1 MKHRK
6 INSMQTLPH
15 RIINKRYI
23 LDNNNITN
31 VLKAEP
37 DFTHTLQH
45 KTNEIQALTSVHFDK
60 KLKIDPNINKMLYTV
75 NAAKPRSQVNKKQM
89 RKKKPSLLFSKID
102 LGSLVY
108 LNLKSVNN
116 THQARINCLKN
127 RMLTNSTNFGVCSDK
142 DAFGVELQ
150 KLVNKHKDSNNNRS
164 KRLSKA
170 IINNN
175 STHTNTHT
183 NINSNNVHLHL
194 TSSSRNYTIQTS
206 SRVLSPSSSYS
217 RNRKRKMLFLT
228 QDSTS
233 QSYTKPQFKSQRDLL
248 SAKRR
253 TPLRKY
259 LSESIVNSANALASH
274 TTHIENEL
282 YRIIDSQS
290 NNVAPILDQFH
301 KKDFEEMYGLKV
313 NKKIEMKEHAKD
325 QVLEAVKIRGQYTVM
340 DKEKADIIKFSDD
353 ITKMPDEVALVF
365 AERIVNAYN
374 DKSDKL
380 DNDVNRYNILSE
392 EERGRSLKM
401 REKLDDGLMKIKRMT
416 VYLEKKEMKLKTKLE
431 LCATNNN

>member
-45 KTNEIQALTSVHFDK
+45 KTNEIHALTSIHFDK
-60 KLKIDPNINKMLYTV
+60 KLHIDPTITKMLYTV
-75 NAAKPRSQVNKKQM
+75 NAALPRSQVNKKQI
-89 RKKKPSLLFSKID
+89 RKKKPSMLFSKID

-127 RMLTNSTNFGVCSDK
+127 RMLTHSTNFGVCGDK

-150 KLVNKHKDSNNNRS
+150 KLVNKHKDNGSNRS

-170 IINNN
+170 ILN
-175 STHTNTHT
+175 TNTNT
-183 NINSNNVHLHL
+183 NSSNNHLHLHL
-194 TSSSRNYTIQTS
+194 TSSSRNYTTIQQPSSS
-206 SRVLSPSSSYS
+206 SRILSPSSSYS
-217 RNRKRKMLFLT
+217 RNHKRKLLFLT

-233 QSYTKPQFKSQRDLL
+233 QSYTKHTQFKSQRDML

-253 TPLRKY
+253 TPLRKH
-259 LSESIVNSANALASH
+259 LSQSIMNSANALASH

-282 YRIIDSQS
+282 YRIIDSQN

-365 AERIVNAYN
+365 AERIVNVYN

-380 DNDVNRYNILSE
+380 DNDVNKYNILSE

>member
-6 INSMQTLPH
+6 LNSMQSLSH
-15 RIINKRYI
+15 RILNKRYI
-23 LDNNNITN
+23 LDNNTLTN

-45 KTNEIQALTSVHFDK
+45 KANEIRALTAVHLGK
-60 KLKIDPNINKMLYTV
+60 KIQTEPNVAKLLYSV
-75 NAAKPRSQVNKKQM
+75 NAASPRSQTNNKHQH
-89 RKKKPSLLFSKID
+89 KKKRSLLFSKID

-116 THQARINCLKN
+116 TQQARINYLKN
-127 RMLTNSTNFGVCSDK
+127 RLLTNSANFGVCVDK
-142 DAFGVELQ
+142 DAIGVELQ
-150 KLVNKHKDSNNNRS
+150 KLVNKHNNSGNRS

-170 IINNN
+170 VNVNVNNN
-175 STHTNTHT
+175 
-183 NINSNNVHLHL
+183 NNNNHLHL
-194 TSSSRNYTIQTS
+194 QLISSASRNYTIQTS
-206 SRVLSPSSSYS
+206 SRGLSPSSSYS
-217 RNRKRKMLFLT
+217 RNKKRKMLFLT
-228 QDSTS
+228 QDSSS
-233 QSYTKPQFKSQRDLL
+233 QSCARGQLRSQRDLFSV
-248 SAKRR
+248 SASTKRPA
-253 TPLRKY
+253 PLRRY

-380 DNDVNRYNILSE
+380 DADVNRYNVLSE
-392 EERGRSLKM
+392 EERGKSLKM
-401 REKLDDGLMKIKRMT
+401 REKLDDGLMRIKRMT
-416 VYLEKKEMKLKTKLE
+416 VFLEKKEMKLKTKLDM
-431 LCATNNN
+431 CNNNY